1 MPDEAVSKSGVI
13 TRFNKVVV
21 EILGDTRVDRSFLMA
36 RQKYVAV
43 TIIIMVM
50 VGYMSFA
57 AGFALPFPQY
67 DDFSNLIDWASAF
80 GNATSLSDRFS
91 LFFKTQAEHQQLLTK
106 MIVAVQLVL
115 TKHISLTQL
124 ILAGNLIWCAGV
136 MYLLAIGYGALRNY
150 WLVLPIAFLCLQPQT
165 YDSIAFAAGMNN
177 FSYLTLALI
186 ALYSIQ
192 KKGHWMVGLAIFIAL
207 ISAFTA
213 APGFIVFF
221 GLMVHLI
228 LERRWKALAAVLAAC
243 LVSVITYILIG
254 VHTPPVEKIMGFGIT
269 HLIKYF
275 ILFVGGAFGNLNILS
290 GYILGIVLI
299 FTWIVIC
306 KHHKKVSP
314 VLFSVATFCI
324 LVAASASF
332 ARSDLGLGQAVS
344 SRYALISLILLSV
357 TYFAIV
363 QIAPSEKLKLITG
376 LLGISIAVPF
386 SVASYILYSPV
397 IQSQKNVT
405 SWNARAYF
413 NGYLLGNDA
422 QTVPKSLSKAVA
434 NGVWLDK
441 EVAEE
446 MSGKIPKL
454 AVPVRVSLSSI
465 DRNLDNIDGNL
476 ELIEEAPGM
485 VKLHGWAAISGK
497 NMLFANR
504 WVIFRK
510 GDEAFLIPATPM
522 FRAGSPY
529 GIWDGFVGVVDPLS
543 LPPGNYD
550 VGIYVRSGEDK
561 RIKMFRGISY
571 ITGPDQ
577 YRDMLIGRYK
587 TPGGIITLEKLADAK
602 LTFVDSFG
610 VRHFLKLRHGGLE
623 IIDGEK
629 SGKVNQNRSRI
640 EWING
645 DAWEKVSEWF
655 DNASEF
661 GLGKA
666 VLGKWAQAV
675 TQKWKNGNFEQICR
689 FEWRYISVNGLVVI
703 NENGDSAQAYVD
715 GDRLIVPPWDLFG
728 EISDDAKYIHWSN
741 GTEWHLWTH

>member
-1 MPDEAVSKSGVI
+1 MFP
-13 TRFNKVVV
+13 RFNKVVV
-21 EILGDTRVDRSFLMA
+21 EIWGDTRVDRSSLMI
-36 RQKYVAV
+36 RQKYVV
-43 TIIIMVM
+43 LTIIAIITI
-50 VGYMSFA
+50 GYMNFA

-67 DDFSNLIDWASAF
+67 DDFSNLVDWASAF
-80 GNATSLSDRFS
+80 SNATSLSNRFS
-91 LFFKTQAEHQQLLTK
+91 LFFVAQAEHQQLLTK

-124 ILAGNLIWCAGV
+124 ILVGNLIWCAGV

-177 FSYLTLALI
+177 FAYLTLALI

-192 KKGHWMVGLAIFIAL
+192 KKGHWMVGFSIFIAL

-228 LERRWKALAAVLAAC
+228 LEKRWKALAAVIAAC
-243 LVSVITYILIG
+243 LVSIIVYFMIG
-254 VHTPPVEKIMGFGIT
+254 VHTPPFEKITGFGIA

-275 ILFVGGAFGNLNILS
+275 ILFVGGAFGNLNILA
-290 GYILGIVLI
+290 GYILGVVLI
-299 FTWIVIC
+299 LTWIVIC

-332 ARSDLGLGQAVS
+332 ARSDFGLGQAVS

-363 QIAPSEKLKLITG
+363 QIVPSGKLRLITG
-376 LLGISIAVPF
+376 LIALSIAVPF
-386 SVASYILYSPV
+386 CVTNYMLYSPV
-397 IQSQKNVT
+397 IQSQKIVT

-413 NGYLLGNDA
+413 NGDRLASPHVVTTSLG
-422 QTVPKSLSKAVA
+422 KAVA
-434 NGVWLDK
+434 SGVWLDK
-441 EVAEE
+441 KVAEE
-446 MSGKIPKL
+446 MSDKFPDL
-454 AVPVRVSLSSI
+454 AVPVRVSFSLM
-465 DRNLDNIDGNL
+465 DRNFDNISGGL
-476 ELIEEAPGM
+476 ELFEEAPGI
-485 VKLHGWAAISGK
+485 VKLEGWAAISGK

-504 WVIFRK
+504 WVVFRK

-522 FRAGSPY
+522 FRAGPPY
-529 GIWDGFVGVVDPLS
+529 GIWDGFVAVVDPLS

-550 VGIYVRSGEDK
+550 VGIYIRSGEVK
-561 RIKMFRGISY
+561 RIKMFRGISFT
-571 ITGPDQ
+571 TGPDQ

-587 TPGGIITLEKLADAK
+587 TPGGIIALEQLADAK

-629 SGKVNQNRSRI
+629 TGKVNQNRSRI
-640 EWING
+640 EWLNG
-645 DAWEKVSEWF
+645 DVWEKDSEWF
-655 DNASEF
+655 ENASEIS
-661 GLGKA
+661 LGKA

-675 TQKWKNGNFEQICR
+675 TKKWINGNKICR
-689 FEWRYISVNGLVVI
+689 FEWRHNSVNGLVVI
-703 NENGDSAQAYVD
+703 NENGYSAQAYVD
-715 GDRLIVPPWDLFG
+715 GDRLIIPVWNVFG

-741 GTEWHLWTH
+741 GTAWHL